1 MTTEEIK
8 ALREKAVTSIA
19 HLKKTPGR
27 NRTINTDTLLILS
40 RETKRLCDLL
50 LKDRGVAE

>member
-8 ALREKAVTSIA
+8 ALREKAVVSIA
-19 HLKKTPGR
+19 HLKKTPGK

-40 RETKRLCDLL
+40 KETKRLCNML
-50 LKDRGVAE
+50 LKGGKDA